1 MRAAPGAQHS
11 VRRWTS
17 ALHRAGA
24 QLRPARVSPVDAQ
37 RNAQSLCDRTDR
49 TKFALKRRKVCGGLH
64 GIWGESWV
72 RRRVALV
79 LGTSRCSD
87 TEGGTRPLLFFFSST
102 SSSPSCSFFC
112 VLLKV
117 CVCSSTFSVLCAL
130 LVLYVFYMPLV
141 LTQIVCRICY
151 IHVLA

>member
-24 QLRPARVSPVDAQ
+24 QLRPARVSPVVAQ

-49 TKFALKRRKVCGGLH
+49 TKFALEAEEGLWGASWNLGGVLSAEEGCLH
-64 GIWGESWV
+64 GGGYTAA
-72 RRRVALV
+72 AL
-79 LGTSRCSD
+79 L
-87 TEGGTRPLLFFFSST
+87 LLFDLILSKLLL
-102 SSSPSCSFFC
+102 FC

-130 LVLYVFYMPLV
+130 MALYVLFMSLV
-141 LTQIVCRICY
+141 LTQIVCSICN
-151 IHVLA
+151 IHVFA